1 MKIPIQMNN
10 TVETKCF
17 KNKPFSSEII
27 WERALD
33 NLIDN
38 QRNPQLCD
46 WFNMNKGYYL
56 KKLNERM
63 IYLFIARPRN

>member
-33 NLIDN
+33 ELIDN
-38 QRNPQLCD
+38 QRNPQLRD
-46 WFNMNKGYYL
+46 WFNMNKGY
-56 KKLNERM
+56 
-63 IYLFIARPRN
+63 